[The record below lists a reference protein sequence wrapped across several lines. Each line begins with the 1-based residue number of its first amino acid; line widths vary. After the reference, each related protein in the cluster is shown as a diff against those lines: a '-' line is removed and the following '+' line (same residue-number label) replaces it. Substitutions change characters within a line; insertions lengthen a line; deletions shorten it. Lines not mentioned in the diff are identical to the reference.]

1 MYAAYQPAL
10 TPGTHQ
16 GLRTFQKPPQQH
28 ATQPPFCA
36 KHAAQRCKMK
46 DTSKTYIYIC
56 INYNTKT
63 HI

>member
-46 DTSKTYIYIC
+46 DTSKTYIYI
-56 INYNTKT
+56 YV
-63 HI
+63 